1 MNLSFHHIALRI
13 FFLVLLPFSGF
24 GQRQIQYTVS
34 PSDILSGYVTRRIPL
49 EVDAPATVR
58 LLEYRL
64 APVGLPPGTRTG
76 HPSQI
81 KTAFGRERKQPFV
94 WVQIPAYT
102 DQGEQL
108 VAYTLEIEETPIP
121 ATQNGQMKTTST
133 DGPLAQGDWYK
144 IAITESG
151 LYKLGYDYFR
161 DYLSLDPGQIDPDLI
176 RLFGKGG
183 GMIPEKNTD
192 AAIEG
197 LSEIAIDFVD
207 KNGNRR
213 FDPEDY
219 VVFYGQGII
228 QWSWDSISAQFVHR
242 KNLYEEKGYY
252 FLNLGQQNGTRVSRI
267 PANAP
272 GGQPVYEFQDR
283 QVWEEDLHN
292 PGRLGKRWWGP
303 EFGNDG
309 GRPSTRSFPFHLGPV
324 SKAWVRIVVGSRSA
338 ASGNRFSLY
347 WNGQHQED
355 ITLSMAGQS
364 EDDIPVVVSGV
375 QWEIDAP
382 ASKVEIRMDYSGAA
396 PQAVG
401 YLDYITINSLRRL
414 AFDGAAIRF
423 RKPGS
428 DLGPSRYY
436 LEGGHA
442 QTRVWEI
449 TDPQHPVQWEGKSE
463 GNYYVFHHPG
473 GYPTEWVA
481 WNSDDLPEPEWVGK
495 VENQNLYGHPPVDY
509 VIVSHEHFLPAA
521 EELAD
526 FHRQTQG
533 LRVLVTTPQKIYNEF
548 SSGGQDIAAIRD
560 FLRHLYIRAQRPEDM
575 PRYLLLFG
583 DASYDYKDRIP
594 NNTNFVP
601 TFESAESFNV
611 LMSYC
616 NDDFFGFLDMDED
629 IENLRIPNTL
639 DIGIGRFPVNTLE
652 EAQAMVRKVKH
663 YKSPASLGPWRLSTT
678 LIADDEDNAGPH
690 LEDGEVMEATIR
702 KNSLIY
708 NTTKIYQD
716 VIETISTP
724 GGLRAP
730 EANKAI
736 NDQVFKGT
744 LLINYNGHGNTQVLS
759 HERIL
764 TQDDF
769 LRWDNLDRLPF
780 LVTATCDYGRFD
792 HPETLSSGERL
803 PLLPQGG
810 VIATL
815 TTTQLVYQDP
825 NRYIN
830 RAFLDAQFQHN
841 GSQWNSFG
849 DALRMAKNEIYRYD
863 SLGSFYIVNARKF
876 ALLGDPALLP
886 NFPEHFVYTDSV
898 VEEAT
903 GRKTD
908 TLGALGAYEIRGYV
922 GDAQGN
928 RLTDF
933 QGQLTTSLFDKP
945 RRIET
950 TTAWGEKS
958 FQVQNNLIY
967 KGRVSV
973 ENGRFSIHFIAPK
986 DLNFDF
992 GNGKI
997 SYYAE
1002 DGREDGAGADT
1013 SLIIGGFSDYPVIEN
1028 NPPIVKPFI
1037 GDTLFVNG
1045 GLTGSNTLLYVQLED
1060 ETGINVSG
1068 NSVGHDLVAILNDDV
1083 AGAYVLNDY
1092 YEAAPNTYKKGT
1104 VSFPLVNLPEG
1115 RHRITVKA
1123 WDMNNNSGTGH
1134 VDFEVR
1140 GGKVM
1145 AIQNLM
1151 NYPNPFRDITHF
1163 RFEHNHPGETL
1174 KAEINI
1180 FNSSGTLVRRIRQEF
1195 LPIGSHSQEISWD
1208 GRADNGAILP
1218 NGVYIYH
1225 MKILVNE
1232 KIETSAYQKLVILR

>member
-1 MNLSFHHIALRI
+1 MIAGLLG
-13 FFLVLLPFSGF
+13 LVLLPLDSEA
-24 GQRQIQYTVS
+24 QRQIQYTVS
-34 PSDILSGYVTRRIPL
+34 PSDIQSGYVTLRLPL
-49 EVDAPATVR
+49 TVDAEPQVR
-58 LLEYRL
+58 LVDYLL
-64 APVGLPPGTRTG
+64 APASVPEGVHTG
-76 HPSQI
+76 HPEQM

-102 DQGEQL
+102 DKGEQL
-108 VAYTLEIEETPIP
+108 VSYTLELVEAASSSPSP
-121 ATQNGQMKTTST
+121 RHHQSKTTAQ
-133 DGPLAQGDWYK
+133 DGPLAQGNWYRL
-144 IAITESG
+144 ALVESG
-151 LYKLGYDYFR
+151 IYRLSYPYLQQHLG
-161 DYLSLDPGQIDPDLI
+161 LDPAQIQPDQI
-176 RLFGKGG
+176 RIFGKGG
-183 GMIPEKNTD
+183 AMLPEKNIEPQ
-192 AAIEG
+192 IEG

-219 VVFYGQGII
+219 VVFYGQGIME
-228 QWSWDSISAQFVHR
+228 WSWDSASGQFIHQ

-252 FLNLGQQNGTRVSRI
+252 FLNLGQEKGARVARV
-267 PANAP
+267 PGHGP
-272 GGQPVYEFQDR
+272 GGQPVYTYQDR
-283 QVWEEDLHN
+283 QVWEEDLYN
-292 PGRLGKRWWGP
+292 PGRLGKKWWGP
-303 EFGNDG
+303 EFGKEG
-309 GRPSTRSFPFHLGPV
+309 GRPSTRSYPFTLGAV
-324 SKAWVRIVVGSRSA
+324 SRVWVNIGVGSRSSA
-338 ASGNRFSLY
+338 PGNRFSFY
-347 WNGQHQED
+347 WNGQHRED
-355 ITLSMAGQS
+355 VLLGTAGQT
-364 EDDIPVVVSGV
+364 EDDVPVAGTEVN
-375 QWEIDAP
+375 WEINAP
-382 ASKVEIRMDYSGAA
+382 AAEVDIRIDYSGAA
-396 PQAVG
+396 PLAVG
-401 YLDYITINSLRRL
+401 YLDHIRINSQRQLG
-414 AFDGAAIRF
+414 FDGPSLLF
-423 RKPGS
+423 RQPG
-428 DLGPSRYY
+428 DALGETRYY
-436 LEGGHA
+436 LKGGHA

-449 TDPQHPVQWEGKSE
+449 TDPRHPVQWEGQVE
-463 GNYYVFHHPG
+463 GQHYVVRHPG
-473 GYPTEWVA
+473 GYASEWAA
-481 WNSDDLPEPEWVGK
+481 WNSDDLPEPEWQGP

-509 VIVSHEHFLPAA
+509 VIVSHESFLPAA
-521 EELAD
+521 QELAD
-526 FHRQTQG
+526 FHRETQG

-548 SSGGQDIAAIRD
+548 SSGGQDISAIRD
-560 FLRHLYIRAQRPEDM
+560 FLRHLYIRASRPEDM
-575 PRYLLLFG
+575 PRYLLLLG
-583 DASYDYKDRIP
+583 DASYDYKDRVP

-601 TFESAESFNV
+601 TFESRESFNV

-616 NDDFFGFLDMDED
+616 NDDFFGMLDQGED
-629 IENLRIPNTL
+629 LENLFIPNTL
-639 DIGIGRFPVNTLE
+639 DIGIGRFPVSTLE

-690 LEDGEVMEATIR
+690 LEDGEVMEATIK
-702 KNSLIY
+702 KNSPIY

-716 VIETISTP
+716 AIETISTP
-724 GGLRAP
+724 GGRRAP

-744 LLINYNGHGNTQVLS
+744 LLINYNGHGNAQVLS

-764 TQDDF
+764 TQDDY

-803 PLLPQGG
+803 PMLPEGG

-886 NFPEHFVYTDSV
+886 NFPEHFIYTDSII
-898 VEEAT
+898 EEAT
-903 GRKTD
+903 GLRTD

-928 RLTDF
+928 PLTGF
-933 QGQLTTSLFDKP
+933 QGQLSTSLFDKP

-958 FQVQNNLIY
+958 FHVQNNLIY

-973 ENGRFSIHFIAPK
+973 VDGRFSIRFIAPR
-986 DLNFDF
+986 DLNFDY
-992 GNGKI
+992 GHGKI

-1013 SLIIGGFSDYPVIEN
+1013 SLVIGGFSDYPVIEN

-1068 NSVGHDLVAILNDDV
+1068 NSVGHDLVAILNGDL
-1083 AGAYVLNDY
+1083 AGAYILNDY
-1092 YEAAPNTYKKGT
+1092 YESAPNTYKKGS

-1140 GGKVM
+1140 DGKVM

-1151 NYPNPFRDITHF
+1151 NYPNPFRERTHF
-1163 RFEHNHPGETL
+1163 RFEHNHPGEVL

-1180 FNSSGTLVRRIRQEF
+1180 FNSSGVLVRRIRQEF
-1195 LPIGSHSQEISWD
+1195 QPSGSHSQEISWD
-1208 GRADNGAILP
+1208 GKADNGAILP
-1218 NGVYIYH
+1218 NGVYIYR

-1232 KIETSAYQKLVILR
+1232 KIETTAYQKLVILR